1 MAKRLTLV
9 LILGAAFSLLVAA
22 GAWACTNL
30 ASLNIARATVL
41 PGETVT
47 ITGSSFKALEEGVTP
62 VAIRWNALDGE
73 ILAEVEPDS
82 SGAISASVAVPSDV
96 PVGQYVLVATQ
107 MSGEP
112 GHGLE
117 AGAEDLAP
125 IFGTPARA
133 PLMVG
138 DTVEAAPAEPS
149 AQPVA
154 ATPAAPSSGSLLLVS
169 GLLALSALGLFA
181 GAAIML
187 GRDAGK
193 RRVGTP
199 APVQD
204 RGSGHKG

>member
-1 MAKRLTLV
+1 MVKRLTFV
-9 LILGAAFSLLVAA
+9 LTLGTAALLVAAA

-30 ASLNIARATVL
+30 ASLNAARATVL
-41 PGETVT
+41 PGESVT
-47 ITGSSFKALEEGVTP
+47 IMGTSFSAMEEGVTP
-62 VAIRWNALDGE
+62 VAIRWNGADGE

-82 SGAISASVAVPSDV
+82 SGSFSASVTIPSDA

-107 MSGEP
+107 LSGEP

-117 AGAEDLAP
+117 AAEDLAP

-138 DTVEAAPAEPS
+138 NPAEAAPAD
-149 AQPVA
+149 AGVQPVA
-154 ATPAAPSSGSLLLVS
+154 AAPEPSSGGLLLLS

-187 GRDAGK
+187 GRDVGQ
-193 RRVGTP
+193 RRAGTP
-199 APVQD
+199 VPVED
-204 RGSGHKG
+204 RGSGRNS